1 MFGSPQQKLQQ
12 QHVFVSGWMH
22 VNEHGQMCGP
32 YIKEQ
37 LYEGLTSG
45 FLPFEPPV
53 YPVINGTITNPVPLN
68 YFQQYP
74 DHVST
79 RFAYMGMN
87 FSDTTMSTNGSSSRD
102 MTIYGQDRSF
112 EPAALMAVNTN
123 SKSVSQSNVN
133 DCTKESNHLNLN
145 SEAFRRIIS
154 CRMSGG
160 ECCWLYEDNKVISHF
175 DNKYGSFVLLAAV
188 NALKGDI
195 SGTICGSDSKSNGV
209 GDDQTQKSKDEG
221 GVSAVEVSPNVGP
234 TIKASAAS
242 QMESDMAALSV
253 ELSKLRTGRASAGML
268 DHIIVETGENVTVS
282 SPLGLNPKTDGERLI
297 AVIPPFSKE
306 HVQAMNKLVIKSCE
320 DTRQSIRGAR
330 QKNLK
335 EERKG
340 KAQELE
346 DSNKRARLLEDQK
359 DDLDHIL
366 LGSTSVIR
374 TRKEELKKAEYRIC
388 ELGRLLDKS
397 LMDKKE
403 IKLDFEA
410 QICDLR
416 DALKKCEEK
425 LFREI
430 LQKEEAERNCHHL
443 RTA

>member
-123 SKSVSQSNVN
+123 SN
-133 DCTKESNHLNLN
+133 
-145 SEAFRRIIS
+145 
-154 CRMSGG
+154 
-160 ECCWLYEDNKVISHF
+160 
-175 DNKYGSFVLLAAV
+175 FVLLAAV

-268 DHIIVETGENVTVS
+268 DHIIVETGGVKMHLNQFALVSVLDQKTLSVNSYDPKTLKQLENVTVS

-297 AVIPPFSKE
+297 AVIPPLAKE

-330 QKNLK
+330 QK
-335 EERKG
+335 
-340 KAQELE
+340 AM
-346 DSNKRARLLEDQK
+346 DA
-359 DDLDHIL
+359 I
-366 LGSTSVIR
+366 
-374 TRKEELKKAEYRIC
+374 KKLNSMSSPA
-388 ELGRLLDKS
+388 
-397 LMDKKE
+397 M
-403 IKLDFEA
+403 
-410 QICDLR
+410 
-416 DALKKCEEK
+416 
-425 LFREI
+425 
-430 LQKEEAERNCHHL
+430 
-443 RTA
+443 T

>member
-1 MFGSPQQKLQQ
+1 
-12 QHVFVSGWMH
+12 MH

-32 YIKEQ
+32 YIEEQ

-74 DHVST
+74 DHAST

-133 DCTKESNHLNLN
+133 DCTKESNHLKLRGIQENYFL
-145 SEAFRRIIS
+145 SDHHH
-154 CRMSGG
+154 GY
-160 ECCWLYEDNKVISHF
+160 LEDSTVISHF
-175 DNKYGSFVLLAAV
+175 DNKYGSFMLLAVV

-209 GDDQTQKSKDEG
+209 GDDQTDEG

-253 ELSKLRTGRASAGML
+253 ELSKLRTGRASARML
-268 DHIIVETGENVTVS
+268 DHIIVETGGVKMHLNQFALVSVLDQKTLSVNSYDPETLKQLENVTVS

-297 AVIPPFSKE
+297 AVIPPLAKE

-330 QKNLK
+330 QKAMDAIKKLK
-335 EERKG
+335 SMSSP
-340 KAQELE
+340 AM
-346 DSNKRARLLEDQK
+346 
-359 DDLDHIL
+359 
-366 LGSTSVIR
+366 T
-374 TRKEELKKAEYRIC
+374 
-388 ELGRLLDKS
+388 
-397 LMDKKE
+397 
-403 IKLDFEA
+403 
-410 QICDLR
+410 
-416 DALKKCEEK
+416 
-425 LFREI
+425 
-430 LQKEEAERNCHHL
+430 
-443 RTA
+443 